1 MKLSAFLTINAIM
14 FVPFGLGML
23 VVPQYIFPMIGLDL
37 DSGGLIMAST
47 VGSMLLS
54 FGILCFV
61 AKNEVPNTLGMKA
74 ILIGNLIFHSIDSF
88 LTGKGALL
96 DVMNSMGYM
105 FSVMH
110 LLFALGFLYFLY
122 TNHFSTSKT
131 LKS

>member
-1 MKLSAFLTINAIM
+1 MKLSTFLTINAIM
-14 FVPFGLGML
+14 FLPFGLIML
-23 VVPQYIFPMIGLDL
+23 IVPEQIFTLIGLNL
-37 DSGGLIMAST
+37 DSDGLLVASM

-54 FGILCFV
+54 FGILCLV
-61 AKNEVPNTLGMKA
+61 ARKEAQNTLGMKA
-74 ILIGNLIFHSIDSF
+74 IIIANMTFHFIDSF

-96 DVMNSMGYM
+96 DVLNSMAYV

-122 TNHFSTSKT
+122 VNHFSTIKK